1 MGLFSSSAAPAEPP
15 KATPPM
21 RSQRAKCWDARDG
34 FFKCLDAH
42 DIVDSIKDADKA
54 KASCGTQQ
62 ASFEKECVAS
72 WVPTPPNCLPPPK
85 LCLGLTMDNQVE
97 YFKKRRVM
105 EHKREKMLA
114 GLQKEGASKM
124 D

>member
-1 MGLFSSSAAPAEPP
+1 
-15 KATPPM
+15 M

-72 WVPTPPNCLPPPK
+72 WVPPPPPK
-85 LCLGLTMDNQVE
+85 LPPFPKTVSGANNGQS
-97 YFKKRRVM
+97 
-105 EHKREKMLA
+105 
-114 GLQKEGASKM
+114 GGILQKTSRHGT
-124 D
+124 